1 MGKEIR
7 IKFDEIRDPRKVT
20 GAVREAMAQAMGDK
34 NELHRYEVDR
44 MEDDEKRGER
54 IITMQP
60 KRTFVGF
67 GKCG

>member
-20 GAVREAMAQAMGDK
+20 GAVREAMGDK
-34 NELHRYEVDR
+34 NALHRYEVDR